1 MTLRCKD
8 GDLAV
13 ITWDHLGCLENI
25 GRIVMVRGPA
35 RAGDF
40 GVSWRVRPITENLY
54 AFLDIDDTIGR
65 GRIGWHSR
73 IDHPDAWL
81 LPIHPPGEEQS
92 VSAHEVIELTRTDSV
107 GDERAE

>member
-35 RAGDF
+35 VAGEF
-40 GVSWRVRPITENLY
+40 GVSWIIHPITENLY
-54 AFLDIDDTIGR
+54 AFIDLDHHVWRERVSWDSEIL
-65 GRIGWHSR
+65 
-73 IDHPDAWL
+73 HPDAWM
-81 LPIHPPGEEQS
+81 LPIRPPGDEQCMETPDL
-92 VSAHEVIELTRTDSV
+92 AEAA
-107 GDERAE
+107 RADNPGKEHSR